1 MISHQ
6 RSGDSLGQG
15 EMYPVRAAAEIVK
28 RLHSYNFPWED
39 IQDLP
44 INYVEIDGMGY
55 KIPSSLILLRLRQAV
70 SSIGHEVLG
79 FTAEEISTHSNH
91 SGGAMGM
98 FLSGAP
104 VCTIML
110 MVRWSSDAFMRYIQ
124 KQVLSLSHGI
134 SAKML
139 TYEHIYT
146 VPDFVHNSADGD
158 LWGRNNTNLA
168 TTSGFNGTH
177 ANMHRGLHPSF
188 SLSH

>member
-124 KQVLSLSHGI
+124 NKYYLSAMAFQLRCLLTSTSIRSPILSIIRLMEISGDGI
-134 SAKML
+134 
-139 TYEHIYT
+139 IQI
-146 VPDFVHNSADGD
+146 
-158 LWGRNNTNLA
+158 
-168 TTSGFNGTH
+168 
-177 ANMHRGLHPSF
+177 
-188 SLSH
+188 